1 MTVVLSPLG
10 ASIALGIAVSLIVSG
25 ACGITLAGPCR
36 LMTATGL
43 VLGVAGAALLIALC
57 AGVA

>member
-1 MTVVLSPLG
+1 MIVVLSPLG
-10 ASIALGIAVSLIVSG
+10 ASIVLGIAVSLIMSG
-25 ACGITLAGPCR
+25 ACGITMAGPCR
-36 LMTATGL
+36 LMAVMGL